1 MEGLKEYLLELL
13 HISNF
18 LSLPDYLVLVSI
30 FLVILLI
37 FLLGVAF
44 RSNSVIFLVLFFF
57 SGVLMLASPFVYQ
70 FIMES
75 YLKQIDLTLFHN
87 ERLQYDNVYYVEG
100 QFTNIGMLDF
110 KGCVLS
116 VNFIPKGL
124 KKFDRIKYKI
134 RPRYSY
140 TKIYKTPLK
149 KLEPMEFKV
158 VIPSPNPELDFT
170 LVTKGAC
177 Y

>member
-87 ERLQYDNVYYVEG
+87 ERLQYDNVYYV
-100 QFTNIGMLDF
+100 
-110 KGCVLS
+110 
-116 VNFIPKGL
+116 
-124 KKFDRIKYKI
+124 
-134 RPRYSY
+134 
-140 TKIYKTPLK
+140 
-149 KLEPMEFKV
+149 
-158 VIPSPNPELDFT
+158 
-170 LVTKGAC
+170 
-177 Y
+177 